1 MHLDKV
7 LRHAERELGQH
18 ASVRPA
24 DILQL
29 YGRFLKQEEHRIK
42 LAHSSGEGGRSI
54 VEKRANLIT
63 VMLQHVWQGACNTS
77 IPRGN
82 SENPANRPKLALAAV
97 GGFGRGE
104 LNPHSDIDIL
114 FIYAREQG
122 ARPRVVDDIVEQVL
136 YMLWDMGLRVGH
148 ASRTLDELVEEANG
162 ELKTKTALLEARF
175 LCGDQPLYQEFERK
189 LERNCINGHEKE
201 FIEWRFADQDDR
213 HSKHGNTVFVQE
225 PHVKNG
231 CGGLRD
237 YHNMMWIARVRRNI
251 RSTMELMEL
260 EYITPSERKQ
270 IERAYDFVLHIR
282 NQLHYQQKRNGDLLT
297 LYLQGQIANAL
308 HYPQRNILRRTE
320 ALMREYY
327 QHAQKLFF
335 LCNSLS
341 KRIAQTITG
350 QRVRW
355 NFLPFHAVKTEKIDV
370 FVVQEGMIEAIEA
383 PTSLFTEDPF
393 RILRIFLIAQQRGV
407 ELGPSVKF
415 RITRKLALV
424 NKAFIYHKTT
434 REILLTILSKKG
446 QVGRILR
453 RMHEI
458 GLLGRVFP
466 EFAPLTCLVQHEFFH
481 RYTADEHTLV
491 CLEMLDRVIDATEA
505 PFSKYKILFQNIE
518 RPQILYL
525 ALLLHDSGKSANTR
539 NHSESS
545 AVNAMRVARR
555 MKLPQ
560 TDLSMLIFLVDHHLT
575 MSETGRRKNLDDD
588 ETIIQFARTV
598 RTQERLDMLMLLT
611 FADYHATD
619 ARQTGMDWKELLL
632 WHLYHRTAAA
642 LSGQEEF
649 LAAAKAEI
657 EGLQQRLTEELGKQI
672 DKGEIDAHFRN
683 LPSRYFNTLPE
694 PVIASHIRIVHE
706 FLWHQIMDEEAA
718 LRPVVQWIDTP
729 EQGFSTVIIV
739 TWDRAK
745 SFARITGAFA
755 CCGMDI
761 LSSDIF
767 TRDDDIV
774 IDTFCVAT
782 EAFGSPID
790 ERDKKG
796 FQDIL
801 CRALAAAAY
810 DFPEMPKRNTRR
822 LSGFEDAEFPTKI
835 SFDQASSRAYT
846 LLDLQTADQPGLLYR
861 VALCLVEMHIHV
873 VFARITTEKG
883 AALDTFYLTDDNDK
897 KLADTSIEKL
907 TNELQKRVSPPS

>member
-1 MHLDKV
+1 MPPIHLDKV

-18 ASVRPA
+18 ASVRPS

-42 LAHSSGEGGRSI
+42 LAHASGEGGRSI
-54 VEKRANLIT
+54 VEKRADLIT
-63 VMLQHVWQGACNTS
+63 IMLQHVWQGACNTS
-77 IPRGN
+77 IPRIAGN
-82 SENPANRPKLALAAV
+82 DGKPKLALAAV

-114 FIYAREQG
+114 FIYAREAG
-122 ARPRVVDDIVEQVL
+122 ARPKVVDEIVEQVL

-148 ASRTLDELVEEANG
+148 ASRTLEELVDEANG
-162 ELKTKTALLEARF
+162 ELKTKTALLESRF
-175 LCGDQPLYQEFERK
+175 ISGDVALYETFEKQFERS
-189 LERNCINGHEKE
+189 CINGHEKE
-201 FIEWRFADQDDR
+201 YIEWRFADQDDR

-270 IERAYDFVLHIR
+270 MERAYDFVLHIR

-327 QHAQKLFF
+327 QHAQKLYF

-341 KRIAQTITG
+341 KRIAQTIAG

-370 FVVQEGMIEAIEA
+370 FVVQEGMIEAVET
-383 PTSLFTEDPF
+383 PGVSVFTEDPF
-393 RILRIFLIAQQRGV
+393 RLLRIFLYAQQRDV

-415 RITRKLALV
+415 RITRRLGLV
-424 NKAFIYHKTT
+424 NKSFIYHKTT
-434 REILLTILSKKG
+434 REIMLTIMSKKG

-458 GLLGRVFP
+458 GLLGRIFP

-491 CLEMLDRVIDATEA
+491 CLEMLDRIIDAEDP
-505 PFSKYKILFQNIE
+505 PFSKYKALFQSIE

-525 ALLLHDSGKSANTR
+525 AMLLHDTGKSDNSR
-539 NHSESS
+539 NHSEDS

-555 MKLPQ
+555 MKLAQ

-575 MSETGRRKNLDDD
+575 MSETARRKNLDDD
-588 ETIIQFARTV
+588 ETIIEFARTV

-611 FADYHATD
+611 FADYHGTD

-642 LSGQEEF
+642 LRSQDEF
-649 LAAAKAEI
+649 LAAARAEI
-657 EGLQQRLTEELGKQI
+657 AGLQQRLTEELGKEI
-672 DKGEIDAHFRN
+672 DKGEIDAHFEN
-683 LPSRYFNTLPE
+683 LPARYFNTLPE
-694 PVIASHIRIVHE
+694 PMIATHIRIVHE

-718 LRPVVQWIDTP
+718 LRPVIRWIDSP
-729 EQGFSTVIIV
+729 EQGFSTVVIV

-745 SFARITGAFA
+745 SFARITGAFS

-767 TRDDDIV
+767 TREDDIV
-774 IDTFCVAT
+774 IDTFCVAS

-790 ERDKKG
+790 DRDKKA
-796 FQDIL
+796 FQDL
-801 CRALAAAAY
+801 LYRALSASAY
-810 DFPEMPKRNTRR
+810 DFPEMGKTNHRR

-835 SFDQASSRAYT
+835 SFDQASSRQYT
-846 LLDLQTADQPGLLYR
+846 LLDLQTADQPGLLYK
-861 VALCLVEMHIHV
+861 VALVLVELNIHV

-883 AALDTFYLTDDNDK
+883 AALDTFYLTDHNDK
-897 KLADTSIEKL
+897 KLSDSMIEKL
-907 TNELQKRVSPPS
+907 TTALQKKIAS